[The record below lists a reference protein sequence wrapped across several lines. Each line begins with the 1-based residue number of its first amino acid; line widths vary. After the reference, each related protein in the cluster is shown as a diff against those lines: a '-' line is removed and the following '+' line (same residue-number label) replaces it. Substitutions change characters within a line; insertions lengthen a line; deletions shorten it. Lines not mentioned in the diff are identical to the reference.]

1 MALTTVSNT
10 GIADGAVGAAEIAAG
25 AIAAV
30 GIDDGSI
37 TAKKI
42 AAGGLTSNTL
52 NVTNLQAGNV
62 VFDHIATT
70 FSAAP
75 TFSSTSNFTGQ
86 ATFAGASQH
95 NGPSRGR
102 FVTLGHIKAEGA
114 VTSNTVT
121 LNLANGNFFSWT
133 TNAAVT
139 VANPTNA
146 NTGQCG
152 SLIVTSNGSYTV
164 SFAENWRF
172 PAGTAPTLS
181 ATAGLT
187 DRIDYIVV
195 AANAVHAVATLNLDD
210 KA

>member
-10 GIADGAVGAAEIAAG
+10 GIADAAVGAAEIAPG

-30 GIDDGSI
+30 GIDDNSI
-37 TAKKI
+37 TPAKI
-42 AAGGLTSNTL
+42 QAASLGSNTI
-52 NVTNLQAGNV
+52 NVASLQSGNV
-62 VFDHIATT
+62 VFDHVATT
-70 FSAAP
+70 FSGAP
-75 TFSSTSNFTGQ
+75 TFSAT
-86 ATFAGASQH
+86 ATFSGASQH
-95 NGPSRGR
+95 NGPARGR
-102 FVTLGHIKAEGA
+102 IVTLGHIKAEGA

-139 VANPTNA
+139 VADPINA
-146 NTGQCG
+146 NVGHCG
-152 SLIVTSNGSYTV
+152 SIIVTSNGAYTV

>member
-30 GIDDGSI
+30 GIDDNSI
-37 TAKKI
+37 TPAKI
-42 AAGGLTSNTL
+42 QAASLGSNTI
-52 NVTNLQAGNV
+52 NVASLQTGNV
-62 VFDHIATT
+62 VFDHVATT
-70 FSAAP
+70 F
-75 TFSSTSNFTGQ
+75 G
-86 ATFAGASQH
+86 ATATISGASQH
-95 NGPSRGR
+95 NGPARGR

-114 VTSNTVT
+114 VTSNTVS

-133 TNAAVT
+133 TNVAIT

-146 NTGQCG
+146 NVGHCG
-152 SLIVTSNGSYTV
+152 SIIVTSNGNYTV

-181 ATAGLT
+181 TTAGQQ

-195 AANAVHAVATLNLDD
+195 AANAVHAVATVNLDD

>member
-70 FSAAP
+70 FSASP
-75 TFSSTSNFTGQ
+75 TFSAA
-86 ATFAGASQH
+86 ATFSGASQH
-95 NGPSRGR
+95 NGPARGR

-133 TNAAVT
+133 TNAAIT

-146 NTGQCG
+146 NVGHCG
-152 SLIVTSNGSYTV
+152 SIIVTSNGSYTV

-181 ATAGLT
+181 TTVGQQ

-195 AANAVHAVATLNLDD
+195 AANAVHAVATVNLDD

>member
-10 GIADGAVGAAEIAAG
+10 GIADAAVGAAEIAPG

-30 GIDDGSI
+30 GIDDNSI
-37 TAKKI
+37 TPAKI
-42 AAGGLTSNTL
+42 QAASLGSNTI
-52 NVTNLQAGNV
+52 NVASLQSGNV
-62 VFDHIATT
+62 VFDHVATT
-70 FSAAP
+70 FSATA
-75 TFSSTSNFTGQ
+75 TFS
-86 ATFAGASQH
+86 GASQYD
-95 NGPSRGR
+95 GPARGR
-102 FVTLGHIKAEGA
+102 IVTLGHIKAEGA

-139 VANPTNA
+139 VANPINA
-146 NTGQCG
+146 NVGHCG
-152 SLIVTSNGSYTV
+152 SIIVTSNGAYTV

>member
-30 GIDDGSI
+30 GIDDNSI
-37 TAKKI
+37 TPAKI
-42 AAGGLTSNTL
+42 QAASLGSNTI
-52 NVTNLQAGNV
+52 NVASLQTGNV
-62 VFDHIATT
+62 VFDHVATT
-70 FSAAP
+70 FGATA
-75 TFSSTSNFTGQ
+75 TFS
-86 ATFAGASQH
+86 GASQH
-95 NGPSRGR
+95 NGPARGR

-133 TNAAVT
+133 TNANV
-139 VANPTNA
+139 
-146 NTGQCG
+146 GHCG
-152 SLIVTSNGSYTV
+152 SIIVTSNGNYTV

-181 ATAGLT
+181 TTAGQQ

-195 AANAVHAVATLNLDD
+195 AANAVHAVATVNLDD

>member
-30 GIDDGSI
+30 GIDDNSI
-37 TAKKI
+37 TPAKI
-42 AAGGLTSNTL
+42 QAAGLTSNTL

-70 FSAAP
+70 FSASP
-75 TFSSTSNFTGQ
+75 TFSAA
-86 ATFAGASQH
+86 ATFSGASQH

-102 FVTLGHIKAEGA
+102 FVTLGHLKGEGA
-114 VTSNTVT
+114 VTANTVT
-121 LNLANGNFFSWT
+121 LNMANGNFFSWT
-133 TNAAVT
+133 TNVNVT

-152 SLIVTSNGSYTV
+152 SLIVTSNGAYTV

-181 ATAGLT
+181 ATAGLQ

>member
-30 GIDDGSI
+30 GIDDNSI
-37 TAKKI
+37 TPAKI
-42 AAGGLTSNTL
+42 QAASLGSNTI
-52 NVTNLQAGNV
+52 NVASLQTGNV
-62 VFDHIATT
+62 VFDHVATT
-70 FSAAP
+70 FSGAP
-75 TFSSTSNFTGQ
+75 TFSAT
-86 ATFAGASQH
+86 ATFSGASQH
-95 NGPSRGR
+95 NGPARGR

-133 TNAAVT
+133 TNANV
-139 VANPTNA
+139 
-146 NTGQCG
+146 GHCG
-152 SLIVTSNGSYTV
+152 SIIVTSNGNYTV

-181 ATAGLT
+181 TTAGQQ

-195 AANAVHAVATLNLDD
+195 AANAVHAVATVNLDD

>member
-70 FSAAP
+70 FSASP
-75 TFSSTSNFTGQ
+75 TFSAA
-86 ATFAGASQH
+86 ATFSGASQH

-102 FVTLGHIKAEGA
+102 FVTLGHLKGEGA
-114 VTSNTVT
+114 VTANTVT
-121 LNLANGNFFSWT
+121 LNMANGNFFSWT
-133 TNAAVT
+133 TKVNVT

-152 SLIVTSNGSYTV
+152 SLIVTSNGAYTV

-181 ATAGLT
+181 ATAGLQ

>member
-70 FSAAP
+70 FSATA
-75 TFSSTSNFTGQ
+75 TFS
-86 ATFAGASQH
+86 GASQYD
-95 NGPSRGR
+95 GPARGR
-102 FVTLGHIKAEGA
+102 IVTLGHIKAEGA

-152 SLIVTSNGSYTV
+152 SIIVTSNGAYTV

-181 ATAGLT
+181 ATAGLQ

>member
-10 GIADGAVGAAEIAAG
+10 GIADAAVGAAEIAPG

-30 GIDDGSI
+30 GIDDNSI
-37 TAKKI
+37 TSAKI
-42 AAGGLTSNTL
+42 QAASLGSNTI
-52 NVTNLQAGNV
+52 NVASLQAGNV
-62 VFDHIATT
+62 VFDHVATT
-70 FSAAP
+70 FSETA
-75 TFSSTSNFTGQ
+75 TFS
-86 ATFAGASQH
+86 GASQH
-95 NGPSRGR
+95 NGPARGR
-102 FVTLGHIKAEGA
+102 IVTLGHIKAEGA

-139 VANPTNA
+139 VANPINA
-146 NTGQCG
+146 NVGHCG
-152 SLIVTSNGSYTV
+152 SIIVTSNGAYTV

>member
-42 AAGGLTSNTL
+42 AAAGLTSNTI
-52 NVTNLQAGNV
+52 NVASLQTGNV
-62 VFDHIATT
+62 VFDHVATT
-70 FSAAP
+70 YSGA
-75 TFSSTSNFTGQ
+75 GQ
-86 ATFAGASQH
+86 Y
-95 NGPSRGR
+95 NGPVRGR

-133 TNAAVT
+133 TNAAIT

-146 NTGQCG
+146 NVGHCG
-152 SLIVTSNGSYTV
+152 SIIVTSNGSYTV

-181 ATAGLT
+181 TTVGQQ

-195 AANAVHAVATLNLDD
+195 AANAVHAVATVNLDD

>member
-30 GIDDGSI
+30 GIDDNSI
-37 TAKKI
+37 TPAKI
-42 AAGGLTSNTL
+42 QAASLGSNTI
-52 NVTNLQAGNV
+52 NIASLQTGNV
-62 VFDHIATT
+62 VFDHVATT
-70 FSAAP
+70 FSGAP
-75 TFSSTSNFTGQ
+75 TFSAT
-86 ATFAGASQH
+86 ATFSGASQH
-95 NGPSRGR
+95 NGPARGR

-133 TNAAVT
+133 TNAAIT

-146 NTGQCG
+146 NVGHCG
-152 SLIVTSNGSYTV
+152 SIIVTSNGNYTV

-181 ATAGLT
+181 TTAGQQ

-195 AANAVHAVATLNLDD
+195 AANAVHAVATVNLDD

>member
-10 GIADGAVGAAEIAAG
+10 GIADAAVGAAEIAPG

-30 GIDDGSI
+30 GIDDNSI
-37 TAKKI
+37 TPAKI
-42 AAGGLTSNTL
+42 QAASLGSNTI
-52 NVTNLQAGNV
+52 NVASLQAGNV
-62 VFDHIATT
+62 VFDHVATT
-70 FSAAP
+70 Y
-75 TFSSTSNFTGQ
+75 TGSGQ
-86 ATFAGASQH
+86 F
-95 NGPSRGR
+95 NGPVRGGI
-102 FVTLGHIKAEGA
+102 VTLGHIKAEGA

-139 VANPTNA
+139 VANPINA

-152 SLIVTSNGSYTV
+152 SLIVTSNGAYTV